1 MSNFLLTSLIA
12 SVVLTLALNLL
23 PALFPKAA
31 VKAERRILERV
42 QKTHENRVD
51 PNTPKVSI
59 FFPWK
64 AMLLISVVLTVAVK
78 RDTNGGPRGGDARMN
93 GRALSAGNRVTQDAQ
108 LCRCLSGMDKAGEGL
123 VR

>member
-31 VKAERRILERV
+31 AKAEKKIVETLQE
-42 QKTHENRVD
+42 THKNRVN
-51 PNTPKVSI
+51 PNTPKVRV

-64 AMLLISVVLTVAVK
+64 AMLVISLLLTIAV
-78 RDTNGGPRGGDARMN
+78 NVIGVI
-93 GRALSAGNRVTQDAQ
+93 SH
-108 LCRCLSGMDKAGEGL
+108 
-123 VR
+123 